1 MSCVAGWLFVVAALF
16 VSFDVIS
23 RKFFGFSSQATVEL
37 TGYMLAFGIAWGLTD
52 ALTTRAHIRVDVLL
66 TRLPVG
72 ARAYMHALALAF
84 LVFLGFFLVWRCWGV
99 VGDAWLFG
107 ARDSSALATP
117 LIIPQGLWALG
128 ITIFFLL
135 SVLMFLEVL
144 LLLVLGRREQIDRLL
159 GPRTIEEETA
169 EALEAAAM
177 AGRS

>member
-1 MSCVAGWLFVVAALF
+1 M
-16 VSFDVIS
+16 
-23 RKFFGFSSQATVEL
+23 
-37 TGYMLAFGIAWGLTD
+37 
-52 ALTTRAHIRVDVLL
+52 
-66 TRLPVG
+66 
-72 ARAYMHALALAF
+72 
-84 LVFLGFFLVWRCWGV
+84 

-117 LIIPQGLWALG
+117 LIVPQGLWALG

-144 LLLVLGRREQIDRLL
+144 LLLVLGRRKQIDRLL